1 MSKTIAP
8 PEAPQ
13 DEAAQAAGPGEAA
26 PQATPV
32 DLAYAGVSRAVVA
45 PAEAEIDLVGNLRR
59 DPVRFDATV
68 KDPVRFR
75 EALSALYAIVGAD
88 YRYVPKDRAAYAAF
102 VRMRR
107 QSQALG
113 AWQSQQAYYA
123 WLLRNAPD
131 ASLILDPVVAVHPD
145 RVSFDVFSKDEGTY
159 ANLGVDRSA
168 FDVAGEPAYGTTN
181 IDFSQ
186 SLFDGLQQM
195 RSYRRTRLTIG
206 REAVGLSTEAGG
218 PKGEVL
224 EKRVNVPDSWL
235 RGFLQVQSAATL

>member
-8 PEAPQ
+8 PEPTH
-13 DEAAQAAGPGEAA
+13 DEAAQSAAAPQEAV

-113 AWQSQQAYYA
+113 
-123 WLLRNAPD
+123 
-131 ASLILDPVVAVHPD
+131 
-145 RVSFDVFSKDEGTY
+145 
-159 ANLGVDRSA
+159 
-168 FDVAGEPAYGTTN
+168 
-181 IDFSQ
+181 
-186 SLFDGLQQM
+186 
-195 RSYRRTRLTIG
+195 
-206 REAVGLSTEAGG
+206 
-218 PKGEVL
+218 
-224 EKRVNVPDSWL
+224 
-235 RGFLQVQSAATL
+235 